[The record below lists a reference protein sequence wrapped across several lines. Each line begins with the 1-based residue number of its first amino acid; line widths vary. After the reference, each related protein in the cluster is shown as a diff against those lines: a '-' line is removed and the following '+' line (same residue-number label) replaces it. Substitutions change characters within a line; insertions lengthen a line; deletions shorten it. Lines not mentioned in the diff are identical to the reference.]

1 MRAGV
6 GVRSRCCGV
15 CSSPESLGWLFCV
28 LSGCSSALAAVAP
41 RSRGRCRSVE
51 DRAWG
56 RLRPI
61 TPVIATSNNRIRATK
76 AKSAVRSLPLSTRS
90 SRMRNTRGINSGP
103 VLPSQHGCTV
113 NSGGS
118 VDGGF
123 LGHLTTSRRV
133 APVSRCALVAAAA
146 LPVPHS
152 LDRGSSW
159 TPASPWGP
167 LCWPPWWLCLPYLLA
182 RQSMPGS
189 TLPSSSSSEAP
200 PPVDTNVTLSSIP
213 ALAAAVAE
221 SCRRPPPPK
230 NTPKSPRKKATPP
243 PEKGQYH
250 PWQARQSVRVSN
262 PTPRTAQRTGRQGGR
277 EGVAMLTTR
286 ARK

>member
-1 MRAGV
+1 M
-6 GVRSRCCGV
+6 RSRCCGV

-123 LGHLTTSRRV
+123 LGHLTTSRAGPSFFLHFFYRPLCKQ
-133 APVSRCALVAAAA
+133 ADA
-146 LPVPHS
+146 LPVPHR
-152 LDRGSSW
+152 LARGCSGC
-159 TPASPWGP
+159 PASPW
-167 LCWPPWWLCLPYLLA
+167 WPFP
-182 RQSMPGS
+182 
-189 TLPSSSSSEAP
+189 
-200 PPVDTNVTLSSIP
+200 
-213 ALAAAVAE
+213 
-221 SCRRPPPPK
+221 CRRPCPP
-230 NTPKSPRKKATPP
+230 
-243 PEKGQYH
+243 
-250 PWQARQSVRVSN
+250 
-262 PTPRTAQRTGRQGGR
+262 
-277 EGVAMLTTR
+277 
-286 ARK
+286 